1 MFEHCGW
8 WEGRRSTTR
17 ASGIEHESL
26 PQQPFFVCYRPLF
39 GSEEAPFL
47 VVDGLISALSHGGEI
62 ITDHVRVAL
71 VDKYLAPVIKRRSP
85 QGIAINAL
93 ALCVSRP
100 YTDDGFSFERLP
112 EQEEMSTTYFEE
124 LLKLMLLGKIDLP
137 DDFWPFY
144 TEYCIDV
151 LERIVVGLIYPSAW
165 MKNDAQLEQ
174 AKARLLEMLRAM
186 PLGSE
191 AVKAAGGVP
200 VPRLNMTTVDGR
212 GVKRDHGRLDP
223 CWKNYPC
230 RDSQLEARRLRAVN
244 DLVLYRNYGPL
255 AI

>member
-1 MFEHCGW
+1 
-8 WEGRRSTTR
+8 
-17 ASGIEHESL
+17 
-26 PQQPFFVCYRPLF
+26 
-39 GSEEAPFL
+39 
-47 VVDGLISALSHGGEI
+47 
-62 ITDHVRVAL
+62 
-71 VDKYLAPVIKRRSP
+71 
-85 QGIAINAL
+85 
-93 ALCVSRP
+93 
-100 YTDDGFSFERLP
+100 
-112 EQEEMSTTYFEE
+112 
-124 LLKLMLLGKIDLP
+124 MLLGKIDLP